1 MQLYVFMLHDL
12 VFEFQAY
19 AALVESFG
27 SSAVSKSLRTNK
39 PRCFDVVGFSTRSAW
54 FRKRLHHR
62 CDLAFFVADS

>member
-1 MQLYVFMLHDL
+1 MLHDL

-19 AALVESFG
+19 AALVGSVR

-39 PRCFDVVGFSTRSAW
+39 PRCFDVVGFATRSAW

-62 CDLAFFVADS
+62 CDHAFFVSDS